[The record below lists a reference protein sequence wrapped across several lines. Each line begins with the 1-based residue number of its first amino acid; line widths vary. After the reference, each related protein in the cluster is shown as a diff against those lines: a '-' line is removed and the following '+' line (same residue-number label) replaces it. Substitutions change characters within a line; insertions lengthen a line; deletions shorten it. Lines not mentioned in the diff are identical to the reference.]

1 MTKLLNA
8 FLVLVLALGVSVGV
22 FGSTQE
28 STSTDTGVKGD
39 LKEAGHATK
48 RAAKKVG
55 HKTKHT
61 TKKIVHKG
69 AKKTRQGAAKTE
81 EKTETAPQ

>member
-8 FLVLVLALGVSVGV
+8 ILVLALGASVCA
-22 FGSTQE
+22 FAQE
-28 STSTDTGVKGD
+28 TTSTDTGVKGD

-55 HKTKHT
+55 HKTKRT

-81 EKTETAPQ
+81 EKTETAPQQ